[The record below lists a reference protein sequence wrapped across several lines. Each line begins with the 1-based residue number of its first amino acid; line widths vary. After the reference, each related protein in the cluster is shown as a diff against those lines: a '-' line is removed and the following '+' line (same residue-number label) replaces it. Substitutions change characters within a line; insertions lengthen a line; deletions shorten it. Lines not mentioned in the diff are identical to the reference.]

1 VWVCW
6 GGCGGAG
13 GGGRGEF
20 VIYAGGGW
28 GGRGGDGVYDT
39 TVRRQGMDG
48 KGRICHAN
56 RLLEDHGGVHDD
68 PTYLPDLR
76 FRVDRMRQ
84 LVGRKFDS
92 DGKSGDVVSLTEF
105 GTLFED
111 EENFPAAIC
120 RAQEGESNSATLFNI
135 VMDLRQK
142 RAIVRLGRPCRP
154 EETYVLEFE
163 NAIA

>member
-1 VWVCW
+1 MLVAD
-6 GGCGGAG
+6 GEGAVG
-13 GGGRGEF
+13 MEF
-20 VIYAGGGW
+20 TS
-28 GGRGGDGVYDT
+28 T

-48 KGRICHAN
+48 RGRLCHAN

-68 PTYLPDLR
+68 PTYLPDSR

-92 DGKSGDVVSLTEF
+92 QGESGVMVSLTEF

-120 RAQEGESNSATLFNI
+120 RVQDGESNSATLFNI

-154 EETYVLEFE
+154 EETYVLDFE
-163 NAIA
+163 DAIA